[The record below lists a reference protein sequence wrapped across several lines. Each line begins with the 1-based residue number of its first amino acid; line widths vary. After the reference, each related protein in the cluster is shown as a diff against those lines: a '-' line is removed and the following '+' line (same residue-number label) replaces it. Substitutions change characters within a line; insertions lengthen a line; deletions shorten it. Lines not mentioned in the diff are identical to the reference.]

1 MVLKVR
7 KRHVHDTN
15 KASICSTIFNRSDV
29 LFFIVPEEAE
39 EGEWTIEDV
48 RKRFQLNNGESLWR
62 TSFKEGVDLDENVL
76 ERISDCE
83 STPEEYVDYGARY
96 DLAVLTPRGNQIR
109 FKVRPPL
116 NAPNMFV

>member
-15 KASICSTIFNRSDV
+15 KARICSMHYIQIDV
-29 LFFIVPEEAE
+29 LFIVSEEAE
-39 EGEWTIEDV
+39 EGEWPIEDV
-48 RKRFQLNNGESLWR
+48 RKKFQINNGEHLWR
-62 TSFKEGVDLDENVL
+62 TSFKEGVDLDENIL

-83 STPEEYVDYGARY
+83 STPEEYVDYAAKF
-96 DLAVLTPRGNQIR
+96 DLAFLTPHGNQIR

-116 NAPNMFV
+116 NAFNMFV